1 MKYLI
6 ILLLIL
12 CGCTTSYKHM
22 SNPSVRNDGYELI
35 CGGVEVGEQ
44 WQASVDL
51 CSNTAAYG
59 GEFVIVELQY
69 NWKK

>member
-1 MKYLI
+1 
-6 ILLLIL
+6 
-12 CGCTTSYKHM
+12 M

-35 CGGVEVGEQ
+35 CGGVEVGKQ

-59 GEFVIVELQY
+59 GEFVLVELQY